1 MLLKL
6 MDLKLLKNGY
16 MKKFFKT
23 LGSIIAIPLS
33 VLLIMYGI
41 PAFLLNYFINILNS
55 KIKETNEYYKNLWKV
70 VKFSW
75 NNILCG
81 NKIMTRSI
89 YYVSN
94 GKETMGV
101 TKKNYY

>member
-1 MLLKL
+1 
-6 MDLKLLKNGY
+6 

-41 PAFLLNYFINILNS
+41 PAFLLDYFINTLKS

-70 VKFSW
+70 VKFGW
-75 NNILCG
+75 NNILYG
-81 NKIMTRSI
+81 NKIMTRRI
-89 YYVSN
+89 YYISN
-94 GKETMGV
+94 GKETIGV
-101 TKKNYY
+101 TKRTITNNYDN

>member
-1 MLLKL
+1 MQ
-6 MDLKLLKNGY
+6 N
-16 MKKFFKT
+16 KKWLYEEIFKT

-41 PAFLLNYFINILNS
+41 PIFLLDYFINILNS

-75 NNILCG
+75 NNMLYG

>member
-55 KIKETNEYYKNLWKV
+55 KIK
-70 VKFSW
+70 
-75 NNILCG
+75 
-81 NKIMTRSI
+81 
-89 YYVSN
+89 
-94 GKETMGV
+94 
-101 TKKNYY
+101 

>member
-1 MLLKL
+1 
-6 MDLKLLKNGY
+6 

-33 VLLIMYGI
+33 VLLIMYSI
-41 PAFLLNYFINILNS
+41 PVFLLDYFINILNS

-70 VKFSW
+70 VKFGW

-81 NKIMTRSI
+81 NKIMTRNI
-89 YYVSN
+89 HYVSN
-94 GKETMGV
+94 SRETVGV
-101 TKKNYY
+101 TKERFY

>member
-1 MLLKL
+1 
-6 MDLKLLKNGY
+6 

-33 VLLIMYGI
+33 VLLFMYSI
-41 PAFLLNYFINILNS
+41 PVYLLDYFINILNS
-55 KIKETNEYYKNLWKV
+55 KIKEVNKYYKKLWKV
-70 VKFSW
+70 VKFGW
-75 NNILCG
+75 NNILYG
-81 NKIMTRSI
+81 NKIMTQSI